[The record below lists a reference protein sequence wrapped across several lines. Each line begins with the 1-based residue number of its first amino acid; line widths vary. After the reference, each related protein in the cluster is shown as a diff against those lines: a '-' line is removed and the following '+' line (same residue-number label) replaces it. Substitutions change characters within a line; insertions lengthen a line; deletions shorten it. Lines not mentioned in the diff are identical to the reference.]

1 MKYINIFFTILF
13 FTAFSFVQA
22 DIVVSDVSV
31 AEATNLYTTN
41 ICDGVSCPDGSCAA
55 TVDECVVA
63 ATTISPDIYVHDNN
77 PDSDKEDILDMNMVE
92 SSVPDYLDVDDDNDG
107 IITQEVSHNSSRSNR
122 TEDRQ
127 IDPDD
132 DGDQSQMEWQVGA
145 EPDDLDIADPDDI
158 EFAQD
163 YNSTRSNRIKSVFG
177 GGSNPDGDNWPEATL
192 RAGTFV
198 TIDTVEGGSN
208 DHSDLDRRVVC
219 WGRAEDE
226 NGQVYSWGRGLCVA
240 PEVTVR
246 ADATAR
252 DRIAAMQVRGSEV
265 RAWDEE
271 EQFAWL
277 EYQASQR
284 NNIPELQLFNHIIEQ
299 TQENKKINEII
310 VNENGVEMRYRAK
323 MRLFGIVPIHR
334 DIATRASADGL
345 IETSYPWYG
354 FLTTKPDRKI
364 ISSTLTSVMSM
375 YDFITE

>member
-1 MKYINIFFTILF
+1 MKYINIFVTILF
-13 FTAFSFVQA
+13 FTVFSFVQA

-55 TVDECVVA
+55 TSDECMTVN
-63 ATTISPDIYVHDNN
+63 TISPDIYVG
-77 PDSDKEDILDMNMVE
+77 DSDADSLSDYI
-92 SSVPDYLDVDDDNDG
+92 DYLDDDDDNDG
-107 IITQEVSHNSSRSNR
+107 IPTRESGHNSSRSNR

-145 EPDDLDIADPDDI
+145 EPDDLDISDPDDI
-158 EFAQD
+158 DFAQD
-163 YNSTRSNRIKSVFG
+163 YNSTRSNKRENIFG
-177 GGSNPDGDNWPEATL
+177 GGSNPHGDSWPEATL

-198 TIDTVEGGSN
+198 TIDTVEGASN
-208 DHSDLDRRVVC
+208 DHGDLDRRVVC

-226 NGQVYSWGRGLCVA
+226 DGQVYSWGHGLCVA
-240 PEVTVR
+240 PEVTVHV
-246 ADATAR
+246 DATAR
-252 DRIAAMQVRGSEV
+252 DRITAIQVRGSEV

-284 NNIPELQLFNHIIEQ
+284 NSIPELQLFNHIIEQ

-375 YDFITE
+375 HGFITE